1 MGIVSDDVLAAG
13 RAFIE
18 REGRLVERRLAEV
31 VFDGAGPAGV
41 IDAVRGFRNADG
53 GFGHGFEP
61 DKRCPASLPI
71 DVECALDALWA
82 AGAGVDP
89 MVLDACEWLSTV

>member
-1 MGIVSDDVLAAG
+1 MLLDDQDYRDCGGCATPADPGTLQVMVMTGDALADA

-31 VFDGAGPAGV
+31 LFDGADPVAIV
-41 IDAVRGFRNADG
+41 DAVLAYRNADG
-53 GFGHGFEP
+53 GSGHGLEP

-71 DVECALDALWA
+71 DVECAL
-82 AGAGVDP
+82 
-89 MVLDACEWLSTV
+89 